1 MNFYYLY
8 KNKLN
13 IIYNNINININY
25 TINKKKRKEDLPL
38 VLLIIFSNP
47 YFAL

>member
-13 IIYNNINININY
+13 IIYNNININY
-25 TINKKKRKEDLPL
+25 TINKKRRKRR
-38 VLLIIFSNP
+38 
-47 YFAL
+47 FAL